1 MKTDK
6 EHPFHLVP
14 PSPWP
19 FCIAITLIFLGIGSV
34 LAMHNMDYILFIVGL
49 IALIAIIVAW
59 LSDVVKESREKNI
72 HTPAVQLGL
81 KIGMALF
88 IFSEFMLFFAFFW
101 SYFNAALDPIAMVD
115 DTFMTGS
122 WPPKGIQTIDPFDLP
137 YLNTLLLLLSGTTLT
152 WAHHALL
159 QNKMSDVKKGL
170 ALTVTLG
177 LIFTCVQIIEYSHA
191 AFAFTDGIYASI
203 FYMATGLHGAH
214 VLVGTIM
221 LAVCLARTFKSGD
234 QTPTHH
240 VGFETTAWYWHFVDV
255 VWLFLFISIYWWGA
269 GPR

>member
-1 MKTDK
+1 MKADK
-6 EHPFHLVP
+6 KHPFHLVP

-19 FCIAITLIFLGIGSV
+19 FCIALTLIFLGIGSV
-34 LAMHNMDYILFIVGL
+34 LAMHNIDYILFIVGT
-49 IALIAIIVAW
+49 IALIAIIAAW
-59 LSDVVKESREKNI
+59 LSDVVKESREKNT
-72 HTPAVQLGL
+72 HTQEVQVGL

-101 SYFNAALDPIAMVD
+101 SYFNAALDPIVMVD
-115 DTFMTGS
+115 DNFIAGV
-122 WPPKGIQTIDPFDLP
+122 WPPKSIKTFDPFDLP

-152 WAHHALL
+152 WAHHELL

-170 ALTVTLG
+170 ALTVALG

-191 AFAFTDGIYASI
+191 AFTFTDGIYAST

-221 LAVCLARTFKSGD
+221 LAVCLVRTFKHGD
-234 QTPTHH
+234 QTATHH

-269 GPR
+269 GHG

>member
-6 EHPFHLVP
+6 KHPFHLVP

-19 FCIAITLIFLGIGSV
+19 FCISITLIFLGIGSV
-34 LAMHNMDYILFIVGL
+34 LAMHNMDYILFIVGV
-49 IALIAIIVAW
+49 IALIAIVTAW
-59 LSDVVKESREKNI
+59 LSDVVKESREKNT
-72 HTPAVQLGL
+72 HTKEVQLGL

-101 SYFNAALDPIAMVD
+101 SYFNAALDPIVMVD
-115 DTFMTGS
+115 DNFITGA
-122 WPPKGIQTIDPFDLP
+122 WPPKGIKTFDPFDLP

-152 WAHHALL
+152 WAHHELL

-170 ALTVTLG
+170 ALTVALG
-177 LIFTCVQIIEYSHA
+177 LIFTCVQVIEYSHA
-191 AFAFTDGIYASI
+191 AFAFTDGIYAST

-221 LAVCLARTFKSGD
+221 LAVCLARAFKNGD
-234 QTPTHH
+234 QTATHH

-269 GPR
+269 GQG